1 MIYDLVDQAAHK
13 ARNLLKR
20 VAKMEQANHDG
31 EDFQKANLLLAKF
44 YVDKSKYDLAQ
55 ELCTKCLASD
65 KSCSQV
71 EPY

>member
-1 MIYDLVDQAAHK
+1 
-13 ARNLLKR
+13 
-20 VAKMEQANHDG
+20 MEQANHDG

-71 EPY
+71 GPF

>member
-1 MIYDLVDQAAHK
+1 MVDQAAHK

-20 VAKMEQANHDG
+20 VAKMEQAHHDG

-71 EPY
+71 HP